1 RRCAPEMIAS
11 HAAMDGEREL
21 RPSPLI
27 VRAAPAD
34 WQPDPSARLDV
45 LGLLEAEGGAWDGI
59 WVLGLTD
66 DVLPASPKPN
76 PLLPL
81 AVLRQVGAP
90 RATPERE
97 REWAEGMF
105 MALRRCAPE
114 MIASHAA
121 MDGERELRPSPLIVR
136 AAPADWQPGTDAQ
149 VAALEQEI
157 LDDSQGPPLQAERQS
172 RGGLDVLDTQ
182 ARNPLWAFVR
192 HRLGGRAMAPYADAA
207 TVSVRG
213 QFLHRA
219 LELVWRMLPDQEALH
234 AAMAEGRLAALVEQA
249 IGEAA
254 RTELAGY
261 PAALRELECAR
272 AAAVLANWF
281 DSEAQ
286 RQPFE
291 VAQIEQEHSWQRGAL
306 ALKVRLDRMDR
317 LADGRALI
325 VDYKTGAAPGRPES
339 DWARAR
345 PVNLQLPFYASVLA
359 DGADTE
365 VAGLMLAQI
374 HARQVSA
381 QGLAADDLGIE
392 GVTPVEQSKAFEGQP
407 WPRILQRWRAAVEML
422 ADEYANG
429 YAANVALRQDDL
441 KFCDAM
447 PFLRLH
453 LDDEDA

>member
-1 RRCAPEMIAS
+1 
-11 HAAMDGEREL
+11 
-21 RPSPLI
+21 
-27 VRAAPAD
+27 
-34 WQPDPSARLDV
+34 
-45 LGLLEAEGGAWDGI
+45 
-59 WVLGLTD
+59 
-66 DVLPASPKPN
+66 KPN